1 MDKKIRVVVL
11 FGGQSS
17 EHEVSRISAK
27 SVLENM
33 DPNRYDIHMIGITK
47 NGEWLRYNGD
57 IKHLASGEWEDI
69 ARANLISESIRAV
82 GDAATCMDLIAV
94 RGQDGRT
101 ETVDVAFPVLHGPNG
116 EDGSVQG
123 LLQLAGVPYVG
134 CDILSSAACM
144 DKEFTKLVLN
154 NAGIPQAG
162 YIKVLRDEIEGS
174 IQVIK
179 SMVDERIGWPC
190 FVKPANAGS
199 SVGVSKVREP
209 ENLLEALRQAAKYD
223 NKILIEEF
231 IDGRELECAI
241 LGNQHPMASVVG
253 EIKPSNEFYDYNAK
267 YLDGKSDTIIPA
279 DIEPQ
284 VAEQIR
290 NYAVK
295 AFKALGCSGLSRVD
309 FFLENG
315 TNKVILNEINTM
327 PGFTEISMYSKL
339 WAASGI
345 PYPELID
352 RLIQLA
358 FEKHEQSIRSYERT

>member
-1 MDKKIRVVVL
+1 
-11 FGGQSS
+11 
-17 EHEVSRISAK
+17 
-27 SVLENM
+27 
-33 DPNRYDIHMIGITK
+33 
-47 NGEWLRYNGD
+47 
-57 IKHLASGEWEDI
+57 
-69 ARANLISESIRAV
+69 
-82 GDAATCMDLIAV
+82 
-94 RGQDGRT
+94 
-101 ETVDVAFPVLHGPNG
+101 
-116 EDGSVQG
+116 
-123 LLQLAGVPYVG
+123 
-134 CDILSSAACM
+134 M

-209 ENLLEALRQAAKYD
+209 ENLLKALRQAAKYD
-223 NKILIEEF
+223 NKILIEKF
-231 IDGRELECAI
+231 IDGRELECAV

-309 FFLENG
+309 FFLEKG